1 MEKPPKLDR
10 PDPGLSYALQT
21 DASDHGMGAVLFQ
34 IGKDGQR
41 RIISFA
47 SAKFKPAES
56 RYHFNEQECLA
67 VIWAIRRY
75 HVYLE
80 DCPFTLRTDSKA
92 LTWLDQMKDTKKKLT
107 QWASY
112 LSRLKFTVEHCPG
125 KENELADALSRHPAH
140 DAPCPGEPDLEIML
154 PSLPESGDDKDH
166 VAQPRMSALRTPSL
180 FELVREAQQ
189 NDPMINREVE
199 RWNELRNLPRRNTCE
214 ERYV

>member
-1 MEKPPKLDR
+1 MPRFAEVAAPLTDLLNTNLSYRWTPTTQAAFDALVKLMEKPPKLDR
-10 PDPGLSYALQT
+10 PDPNLPYVLQT
-21 DASDHGMGAVLFQ
+21 DASDRGMGAVLFQ

-47 SAKFKPAES
+47 SAKFKPAET
-56 RYHFNEQECLA
+56 RYHCNEQECLA

-140 DAPCPGEPDLEIML
+140 DAPSPGEPDLEIML
-154 PSLPESGDDKDH
+154 PHYRRVGMT
-166 VAQPRMSALRTPSL
+166 RTMSFHHA
-180 FELVREAQQ
+180 
-189 NDPMINREVE
+189 
-199 RWNELRNLPRRNTCE
+199 
-214 ERYV
+214 